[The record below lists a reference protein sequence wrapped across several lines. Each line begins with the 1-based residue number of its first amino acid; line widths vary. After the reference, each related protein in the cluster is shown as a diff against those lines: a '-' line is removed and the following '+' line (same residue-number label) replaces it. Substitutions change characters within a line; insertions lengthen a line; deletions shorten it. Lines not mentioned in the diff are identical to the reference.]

1 MRFVYIVA
9 GLFLAANAVFVGL
22 RLYES
27 HSTFTLAAVAPVL
40 LAAVALGALLIIRNI
55 KPAPP
60 DPPELTGPTEEEPPE

>member
-60 DPPELTGPTEEEPPE
+60 DPPEPTDDEPPE

>member
-22 RLYES
+22 RLYET

-40 LAAVALGALLIIRNI
+40 LAALALGALLIIRNA

-60 DPPELTGPTEEEPPE
+60 EPVDEAGENDPPE